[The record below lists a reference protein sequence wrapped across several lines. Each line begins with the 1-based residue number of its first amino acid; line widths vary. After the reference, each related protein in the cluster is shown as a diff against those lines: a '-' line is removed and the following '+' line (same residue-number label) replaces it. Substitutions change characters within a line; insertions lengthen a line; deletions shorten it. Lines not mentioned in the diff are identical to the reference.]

1 MRCAHKADGI
11 RDEGWERW
19 EAKGQRTEV
28 GGQRARRQGTGDADG
43 KRHEAD
49 GRRTEIGTKSGDL
62 KSCGGR
68 EPGAWSRESGTGT
81 TCRWVAAATKI

>member
-49 GRRTEIGTKSGDL
+49 GRRTEIGTKSG
-62 KSCGGR
+62 KSEKLWKQGAGSV
-68 EPGAWSRESGTGT
+68 EPGERNRNE
-81 TCRWVAAATKI
+81 V